1 MSSDDLIRQ
10 AEAARLR
17 GVTREAINDLIK
29 RRKLKTKVIGGVT
42 FVSRKEVLNYEPE
55 SGGRPAKKKVKV

>member
-17 GVTREAINDLIK
+17 GVSREAINDLIK

-42 FVSRKEVLNYEPE
+42 FVFRRQVLSYEPE
-55 SGGRPAKKKVKV
+55 SGGRPAKRK